1 MKRLPLTLLF
11 TFALYLAF
19 AQGGLQVAPG
29 KVFFHQGQGQ
39 LSSKTVSITNTSSLT
54 MTVNCSFADWVRDSA
69 GNKIYADP
77 GTFKHS
83 NSKYLKVFPATATIK
98 PGESASF
105 EVSLLLPVNGDT
117 AVTNSMLFITQVDEK
132 KLEDG
137 TAKKKEAFMK
147 FLIQMGIHI
156 YNEPPQIQYKN
167 IDIVQVRQEND
178 TLRDYKYN
186 TEKKKYDTV
195 QQLSR
200 NLAAV
205 IHNNGDLICE
215 GQVRF
220 ELTDK
225 ATQKE
230 IKLEP
235 VGFNS
240 LPGDRLIMRTAIGS
254 NVPKGKYFVVTLL
267 DFGMDQPLKVAESEI
282 EVQ

>member
-11 TFALYLAF
+11 TLLISAAF
-19 AQGGLQVAPG
+19 SQGGLQVAPG

-39 LSSKTVSITNTSSLT
+39 LSSKSVSVTNTST
-54 MTVNCSFADWVRDSA
+54 QTITVNCSFADWVRDSA

-77 GTFKHS
+77 GTYKHS

-105 EVSLLLPVNGDT
+105 EVSLLLPENGDT

-132 KLEDG
+132 KLEDPNV
-137 TAKKKEAFMK
+137 KKKEAFMK

-178 TLRDYKYN
+178 TLQDYKYN
-186 TEKKKYDTV
+186 TVKKKYDTLHQV
-195 QQLSR
+195 VR
-200 NLAAV
+200 NIEAV

-240 LPGDRLIMRTAIGS
+240 LPGDRLVMRMVLGDK
-254 NVPKGKYFVVTLL
+254 VPKGKYFVVTLL

-282 EVQ
+282 DIF